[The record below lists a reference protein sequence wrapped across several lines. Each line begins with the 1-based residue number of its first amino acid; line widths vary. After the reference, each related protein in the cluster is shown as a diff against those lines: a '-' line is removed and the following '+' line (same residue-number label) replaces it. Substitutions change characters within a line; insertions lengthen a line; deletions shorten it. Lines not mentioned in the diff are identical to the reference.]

1 MEFEKLTARDGL
13 AFVLLKD
20 FIKDGF
26 PSPDARNQ
34 VVLAYMYADAIL
46 EFKEFESRVKDK
58 LVCEKC
64 GNDLKR
70 VDAHSGD
77 NQTAHIM
84 ICEKCKTQK
93 LYGS

>member
-1 MEFEKLTARDGL
+1 MDKLTARDGL
-13 AFVLLKD
+13 AFVILKD
-20 FIKDGF
+20 FIKEGF

-46 EFKEFESRVKDK
+46 EFKEFESRVKNK

-64 GNDLKR
+64 GSDLKR
-70 VDAHSGD
+70 IEANSGD
-77 NQTAHIM
+77 NPKAYIM

-93 LYGS
+93 LYEN